1 MIFNSVL
8 SKNMN
13 IWNDTNSACER
24 NFKIYY
30 MVDHTW
36 DLWKLLSSYT
46 STWIHVKSES
56 FLCKEGLTRRETHWA
71 TAPMFFVC
79 FPEVLWSDICKDWR
93 FSKRKCWG
101 CITCITNIYYSIHA
115 YASSKASSTE
125 GVRLSR
131 FKSQLWHFT
140 ESMAT
145 VPDSTWKKNYHS
157 IDFIIKIIIYRTTN
171 KMKVDYS
178 ASRLLV
184 WFCYY
189 HMLGLR

>member
-1 MIFNSVL
+1 MIEPRTPCWANTLVLSYNPSPSISFFNSAFPKKVSVWDRINNLCDSFLEFITLQLNKMIFNSVL

-46 STWIHVKSES
+46 STWIHVKSEF

-101 CITCITNIYYSIHA
+101 CITCITNILFNPCLCFQQ
-115 YASSKASSTE
+115 
-125 GVRLSR
+125 G
-131 FKSQLWHFT
+131 FKHGRSQ
-140 ESMAT
+140 T
-145 VPDSTWKKNYHS
+145 V
-157 IDFIIKIIIYRTTN
+157 
-171 KMKVDYS
+171 
-178 ASRLLV
+178 
-184 WFCYY
+184 
-189 HMLGLR
+189 